1 MDSLIKW
8 TRKDRSRL
16 DSAMKRF
23 NREVN
28 KLSELNIPTPEK
40 KKFSD
45 LVEHITTRK
54 ELDNVIQTLND
65 FNEITATEEVKLQS
79 GESVPLYLYN
89 EVSKKKEQAERNL
102 YIELNKIQ
110 MQRLENQ
117 NKYMGEERITEIQD
131 TLETIMDYTKDIDT
145 FTKTASRTK
154 SIGRTDY
161 AFARQLQFRENFMKA
176 LDNVKNFD
184 NYKVLK
190 KELNKYR
197 NPEKFYNYVKKSNV
211 LMDIWIWYKEKEN
224 GATYSSFDSNENAF
238 NYALTDELGIENIEI
253 D

>member
-79 GESVPLYLYN
+79 GESVPLYIFN

-102 YIELNKIQ
+102 YTELNKIQ
-110 MQRLENQ
+110 MQRQEEQ
-117 NKYMGEERITEIQD
+117 NSYMGQPRVTEIQE
-131 TLETIMDYTKDIDT
+131 TLEIIMDYTKDLDT
-145 FTKTASRTK
+145 FTQTASRTK

-161 AFARQLQFRENFMKA
+161 AFARQVQFRENFMKA
-176 LDNVKNFD
+176 LDNVKNFAH
-184 NYKVLK
+184 YKDLK

-197 NPEKFYNYVKKSNV
+197 NPAKFYTYIKKSNV
-211 LMDIWIWYKEKEN
+211 LMDIWIWYKEQEN
-224 GATYSSFDSNENAF
+224 GATYSSFDTNENAF
-238 NYALTDELGIENIEI
+238 NYALTDELGIDVEI